1 MPKRKF
7 DTAIMA
13 DMQSVAGD
21 SFKDCIR
28 MIAIDKV
35 KASADNFYSMS
46 DLELL
51 ADDIERQ
58 GLKHNLVVREDKGNP
73 DSYFIVSG
81 HRRFSAIQLLAEQ
94 NRYRSQYVPCYVSAA
109 TTEAEAMLDLI
120 MLNATTRRMT
130 DAEYIQQYEYLEQTL
145 KELDAAGEPVSG
157 RMRERIAKAL
167 NVSSAQVG
175 KIENILHNGIE
186 EVQQAV
192 RSGEM
197 SISTASAVSSLPEEE
212 QQKLTSEKSISE
224 IKTKDAKERK
234 TSKKAEEPETVTEDD
249 SSFSDG
255 IETSDEIEDAPETS
269 DEEAEADSDY
279 SDLEMFEEIPDAEP
293 MKFIDALDS
302 AMSIQSA
309 LKTNLHASITFEQLN
324 LAIETAIADLQNL
337 KGMI

>member
-21 SFKDCIR
+21 SFKDFIR

-35 KASADNFYSMS
+35 KASTDNFYSMS

-58 GLKHNLVVREDKGNP
+58 GLKHNLVVREDKANP
-73 DSYFIVSG
+73 DSFFIVSG
-81 HRRFSAIQLLAEQ
+81 HRRFAAIQLLTEQ
-94 NRYRSQYVPCYVSAA
+94 GRYRSQYVPCYVSTAE
-109 TTEAEAMLDLI
+109 TEAEAMLDLI

-130 DAEYIQQYEYLEQTL
+130 DSEYMQQYEYLEQTL
-145 KELDAAGEPVSG
+145 KELDAVGEPVNG

-167 NVSSAQVG
+167 KVSSAQVG
-175 KIENILHNGIE
+175 KIENILHNGID

-212 QQKLTSEKSISE
+212 QQKLTSEKPISE

-234 TSKKAEEPETVTEDD
+234 TSKKVEEPATVIEDD

-255 IETSDEIEDAPETS
+255 METSGKTMNEPETS
-269 DEEAEADSDY
+269 DEESESNSDY
-279 SDLEMFEEIPDAEP
+279 SDLEMFEEVPDAEP
-293 MKFIDALDS
+293 MKFIDALNL
-302 AMSIQSA
+302 AMRIQSS
-309 LKTNLHASITFEQLN
+309 LKTDLHASITFEQLN
-324 LAIETAIADLQNL
+324 LAIDNAIADLQKL

>member
-58 GLKHNLVVREDKGNP
+58 GLKHNLVVREDNNSP

-81 HRRFSAIQLLAEQ
+81 HRRFAAIQLLAEQ
-94 NRYRSQYVPCYVSAA
+94 SRYRSQYVPCYVSAA
-109 TTEAEAMLDLI
+109 ETEAEAMLDLI

-130 DAEYIQQYEYLEQTL
+130 DAEYMQQYEYLEQTL
-145 KELDAAGEPVSG
+145 RELDAAGEPVNG
-157 RMRERIAKAL
+157 RMRERIAEAL
-167 NVSSAQVG
+167 NVSAAQVG

-186 EVQQAV
+186 EVQRAV

-212 QQKLTSEKSISE
+212 QQKLTSEKTISE

-234 TSKKAEEPETVTEDD
+234 AAKKPEEPETVIEND

-255 IETSDEIEDAPETS
+255 IADAPETS
-269 DEEAEADSDY
+269 IEESEEEYSY
-279 SDLEMFEEIPDAEP
+279 SDLEIYEGIPDAEP
-293 MKFIDALDS
+293 IKFIDALDS
-302 AMSIQSA
+302 AMNIQGK
-309 LKTNLHASITFEQLN
+309 LKSNLHASITFEQLN
-324 LAIETAIADLQNL
+324 LAVDTAIADLIKL
-337 KGMI
+337 KGKI